1 MEVGKRESPYWEVLD
16 ITRGY
21 AGRIKTGF
29 HEGSWM
35 VLSDGYFEV
44 TLVFNI
50 EGAGPGEGDTL
61 SNL

>member
-1 MEVGKRESPYWEVLD
+1 MLG
-16 ITRGY
+16 ITHGD
-21 AGRIKTGF
+21 AGIIKPGF

-35 VLSDGYFEV
+35 VLSGGCFEV